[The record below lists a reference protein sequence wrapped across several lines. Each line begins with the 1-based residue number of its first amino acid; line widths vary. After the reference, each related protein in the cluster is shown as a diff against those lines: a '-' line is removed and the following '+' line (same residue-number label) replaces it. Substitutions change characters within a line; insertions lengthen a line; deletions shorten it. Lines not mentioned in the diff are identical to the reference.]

1 MIMITLFDKDDRG
14 SIELEDL
21 TGQWYAAPP
30 YRAIRTEIEFA
41 TREVPNRVGEAVV
54 NAAADAYQRGIDDAL
69 LTAVRM
75 PIAFL
80 AIMRYSSLSTVSH
93 ESTGRKVK
101 MDDNEKMPFEWMV
114 DRDDR
119 AMRERYYRALDSL
132 YSYLEENK
140 VPEWIG
146 SDVRTGLRRSIVKS
160 LKEFESV
167 YPIEGSYYVYYML
180 QSLIVEAQDNE
191 LEQYFGSS
199 WEDILAGHG
208 EQPLQS
214 LAIRA
219 AILSSVIIAGE
230 RWSLAV
236 FPLEIA
242 RRFSPT
248 YQGNRASDK
257 ISTAETDWYLDK
269 LRKQKAEVLNKI
281 RAILSH
287 GGGPIGRLLPQ
298 NDPRKKYCTTV

>member
-1 MIMITLFDKDDRG
+1 MIMILFDKDDRG

-21 TGQWYAAPP
+21 TGQWYASSP
-30 YRAIRTEIEFA
+30 YRLIRTEIDFA
-41 TREVPNRVGEAVV
+41 VREVRGRVGDAVV
-54 NAAADAYQRGIDDAL
+54 NAAAEVYQSGSDDAL
-69 LTAVRM
+69 LNAVRL
-75 PIAFL
+75 PVAFL
-80 AIMRYSSLSTVSH
+80 AIMRYAALSSVSH

-119 AMRERYYRALDSL
+119 AMRERYYRALDAL

-140 VPEWIG
+140 VEAWMT
-146 SDVRTGLRRSIVKS
+146 SDVRSGIKKSIVKS
-160 LKEFESV
+160 LRDFEAV

-180 QSLIVEAQDNE
+180 QNLVIEEQDNE
-191 LEQYFGSS
+191 LAPYFGES
-199 WEDILAGHG
+199 WSEILTG
-208 EQPLQS
+208 EGSQPLQS

-219 AILSSVIIAGE
+219 AVLSSVIMAGE

-248 YQGNRASDK
+248 YQGNKASEK
-257 ISTAETDWYLDK
+257 ASSSEIDWYLGK
-269 LRKQKAEVLNKI
+269 LKKQKAGILDDI
-281 RAILSH
+281 RDIMSP
-287 GGGPIGRLLPQ
+287 GSGSRCLLPK